1 MDPFIKQYQDQINEL
16 NEQNLELAEA
26 LEIYDQILEYMD
38 PVSDAMLINEAND
51 EKHKFKA
58 KSKKNAKME
67 EALKDKKKNPV
78 DSDKLEKASNK
89 SGKVGRRA
97 KLAQMLKNFSKNKK

>member
-51 EKHKFKA
+51 EKYKFKA

-67 EALKDKKKNPV
+67 DALKDKKKNPV
-78 DSDKLEKASNK
+78 DSDKLEKASKK

>member
-1 MDPFIKQYQDQINEL
+1 MDPFIKQYQDKINEL

-38 PVSDAMLINEAND
+38 PVSDEMLINEAND
-51 EKHKFKA
+51 SKHKFKA

-78 DSDKLEKASNK
+78 DSDKLEKASK
-89 SGKVGRRA
+89 KTGKVGRRA